1 MDWSEATGS
10 LDIRTLR
17 ALYGSGT
24 LTPTQVVEIVYQRI
38 AARGEDEPAWIYL
51 LPREDALRRAAEVE
65 RDGDPSNLLHGI
77 PFALKDNIDV
87 PGLPTTSGCPATRY
101 IAEST
106 GPAVQRLFDAGGILI
121 GKTNMDQFAI
131 GLVGVRSP
139 YGICSSVFNEAY
151 ISGGSSAGSAVVV
164 AAGLVSFALGNDAA
178 GSGRVPAAFN
188 NIIGLKPTPGLI
200 SNSAVSGGGT
210 VKLIETISVL
220 GLTCDDT
227 LAVLKLIG
235 GYDPAYEFSKPEAD
249 DVDLTMPASPS
260 AFRFG
265 VPDAKHLTFLGD
277 SEAERLFREGIDRMT
292 SLGGTQ
298 VEVDFAPFEEA
309 QRILYDGPWIAE
321 RSLTLGPVLEN
332 HRDQIHPVTRSILE
346 TGRGYAAEDLF
357 GAIHRLAELKCET
370 RPAWDAIDF
379 LLVPTT
385 PTIYTIAEIEADP
398 IQLNALLGSYTNFA
412 NLMGLCGIAIPNGFR
427 EDGLPQGITL
437 LGQPF
442 REAYLSAVGASY
454 QRAIDLPL
462 GATPNHL
469 PDLGVGP

>member
-10 LDIRTLR
+10 LDIQTLR
-17 ALYGSGT
+17 ALYGSET
-24 LTPTQVVEIVYQRI
+24 LTPTQLVEFVYQRI
-38 AARGEDEPAWIYL
+38 AARGKDDPAWIHL
-51 LPREDALRRAAEVE
+51 VPREDALRRAAEVQ
-65 RDGDPSNLLHGI
+65 RDGDLAAPLYGI
-77 PFALKDNIDV
+77 PFALKDNFDV

-101 IAEST
+101 VAEST

-121 GKTNMDQFAI
+121 GKTNMDQFGV

-139 YGICSSVFNEAY
+139 YGICSSVFDVAY
-151 ISGGSSAGSAVVV
+151 ISGGSSSGSAVVV

-188 NIIGLKPTPGLI
+188 NIVGLKPTPGLI

-210 VKLIETISVL
+210 VKLIETISML
-220 GLTCDDT
+220 GLTCADT
-227 LAVLKLIG
+227 LTVLGLIA

-249 DVDLTMPASPS
+249 DVDLTMPASLS
-260 AFRFG
+260 TFRFG

-277 SEAERLFREGIDRMT
+277 GEAERLFREGIERMT
-292 SLGGTQ
+292 SLGGTP

-321 RSLTLGPVLEN
+321 RSLTLGAVLEM
-332 HRDQIHPVTRSILE
+332 HRDQIHPVTRTILE
-346 TGRGYAAEDLF
+346 TGRGYSAENLF
-357 GAIHRLAELKCET
+357 GAIHRLAELKCAT
-370 RPAWDAIDF
+370 RPAWDAMDF

-398 IQLNALLGSYTNFA
+398 IRLNALLGSYTNFV

-427 EDGLPQGITL
+427 EDGLPQGMTL

-442 REAYLSAVGASY
+442 REAYLAAVGAAY
-454 QRAIDLPL
+454 HRAIDLPL
-462 GATPNHL
+462 GATPNR
-469 PDLGVGP
+469 LGEVGGDS

>member
-10 LDIRTLR
+10 LDIQTLR

-38 AARGEDEPAWIYL
+38 AARGEDEPAWIHL

-265 VPDAKHLTFLGD
+265 VPDARHLTFLGD
-277 SEAERLFREGIDRMT
+277 SEAERLFREGIERMT
-292 SLGGTQ
+292 SLGGTL

-321 RSLTLGPVLEN
+321 RSLILRPVLEN

-370 RPAWDAIDF
+370 RPVWDAIDF

-398 IQLNALLGSYTNFA
+398 IRLNALLGSYTNFA

-427 EDGLPQGITL
+427 VDGLPQGITL
-437 LGQPF
+437 LGPPF

-469 PDLGVGP
+469 PDLGDGP

>member
-1 MDWSEATGS
+1 MAWSEATGS
-10 LDIRTLR
+10 LDLQTLR
-17 ALYGSGT
+17 ALYGSRT
-24 LTPTQVVEIVYQRI
+24 LTPTRVIEIVYQRI
-38 AARGEDEPAWIYL
+38 AARGEDEPAWIHL

-65 RDGDPSNLLHGI
+65 RDGNPSNLLHGV

-87 PGLPTTSGCPATRY
+87 PGLPTTSGCEATRY
-101 IAEST
+101 IAEKT

-151 ISGGSSAGSAVVV
+151 ISGGSSSGSAVVV

-227 LAVLKLIG
+227 LAVLKLIS
-235 GYDPAYEFSKPEAD
+235 GYDPEYEFSKPEAD
-249 DVDLTMPASPS
+249 NVDLTMPASPS

-265 VPDAKHLTFLGD
+265 VPDAQRLTFLGD
-277 SEAERLFREGIDRMT
+277 SEAERLFREGIERMT

-298 VEVDFAPFEEA
+298 IEVDFAPFEEA

-398 IQLNALLGSYTNFA
+398 IRLNALLGSYTNFA

-427 EDGLPQGITL
+427 VDGLPQGITL
-437 LGQPF
+437 LGPPF

-469 PDLGVGP
+469 PDLGAGP

>member
-1 MDWSEATGS
+1 MVWSEATGS
-10 LDIRTLR
+10 LDLQTLR

-24 LTPTQVVEIVYQRI
+24 LTPTRTVEIVHQRI
-38 AARGEDEPAWIYL
+38 AARGEDEPAWIHL
-51 LPREDALRRAAEVE
+51 VPREDALRRAAEVE
-65 RDGDPSNLLHGI
+65 RDGDPSAPLHGI
-77 PFALKDNIDV
+77 PFALKDNFDV

-106 GPAVQRLFDAGGILI
+106 GPAVQRLFDAGGILV
-121 GKTNMDQFAI
+121 GKTNMDQFGI

-139 YGICSSVFNEAY
+139 YGICSSVFDEAY
-151 ISGGSSAGSAVVV
+151 ISGGSSSGSAVVV

-188 NIIGLKPTPGLI
+188 NIIGLKPTPGLV
-200 SNSAVSGGGT
+200 SNSSVSGGGT
-210 VKLIETISVL
+210 AKLIETISVL
-220 GLTCDDT
+220 GLTCADT
-227 LAVLKLIG
+227 LAVLELIA
-235 GYDPAYEFSKPEAD
+235 GYDPAYEFSRPEANG
-249 DVDLTMPASPS
+249 VDLTMPASPS

-265 VPDAKHLTFLGD
+265 VPDAQHLTFLGD
-277 SEAERLFREGIDRMT
+277 SEAERLFREGTERMT
-292 SLGGTQ
+292 SLGGTL
-298 VEVDFAPFEEA
+298 VEVDFTPFEEA

-321 RSLTLGPVLEN
+321 RSLTLGPVLEQ
-332 HRDQIHPVTRSILE
+332 HRDQLHPVTRTILE
-346 TGRGYAAEDLF
+346 TGRGYTAEDLF

-370 RPAWDAIDF
+370 RPAWDAMDF

-398 IQLNALLGSYTNFA
+398 IRLNALLGSYTNFV

-427 EDGLPQGITL
+427 EDGLPQGMTL

-442 REAYLSAVGASY
+442 REGYLSAVGAAY
-454 QRAIDLPL
+454 HRAIDLPL

-469 PDLGVGP
+469 AELEAGS